1 MKLSV
6 AVAAEDAPSSA
17 FVVWR
22 GFENSI
28 KKASQYGYQGVEL
41 ALKSAWDIDPDQL
54 QQWLIQSGMEVSCIS
69 TGQVFSCL
77 DLYFTHPDGK
87 VREEAVHVF
96 NDIICLAKDFGKLV
110 NVGRVRGFV
119 GQGQARE
126 EARRLFIE
134 TTQRICE
141 TAEQNGVTVIIEPVN
156 RYELNFINSLDE
168 GAEVISELK
177 DGNIGLMPD
186 LFHMNME
193 DDRIGKSI
201 IRNAR
206 YIKYIHFAD
215 SNRLA
220 PGRGHID
227 FKEVFDAL
235 RQIRFHGWAAIEI
248 LPEPDP
254 DRAAQEAA
262 KYILPLMKDYNKS
275 LYGTGIGNLS
285 CSQTFM
291 G

>member
-6 AVAAEDAPSSA
+6 AVAAEDAASSA

-28 KKASQYGYQGVEL
+28 RKASRYGYQGVEL
-41 ALKSAWDIDPDQL
+41 ALKNAGEIDPNKL
-54 QQWLIQSGMEVSCIS
+54 QRWLTQSGLEVSCIS
-69 TGQVFSCL
+69 TGQVFSDL
-77 DLYFTHPDGK
+77 GLYFTHPDRRI
-87 VREEAVHVF
+87 REEAVRVF
-96 NDIICLAKDFGKLV
+96 QGLIGLAKDFGKLV

-119 GQGQARE
+119 GAGQTRE

-134 TTQRICE
+134 TTERICE
-141 TAEQNGVTVIIEPVN
+141 TAAQNGVTVIIEPVN
-156 RYELNFINSLDE
+156 RYEINFINSLDE
-168 GAEVISELK
+168 GAGIISK
-177 DGNIGLMPD
+177 IRSQSVGLMPD
-186 LFHMNME
+186 LFHMNVE

-201 IRNAR
+201 IRNAQ
-206 YIKYIHFAD
+206 YIKYIHLAD

-235 RQIRFHGWAAIEI
+235 RQIRFDGWAAIEI

-254 DRAAQEAA
+254 DQAARQAA
-262 KYILPLMKDYNKS
+262 EYILPLMKEYNKS
-275 LYGTGIGNLS
+275 L
-285 CSQTFM
+285 
-291 G
+291 